1 MPAYKDS
8 KTGTWFVKFY
18 CKDWTGENKQIKKR
32 GFATKR
38 EALDYE
44 RNYKIRQEN
53 NLDMTFGEFWKLY
66 TEDVKNRVKLNTWL
80 TKEHI
85 VKTKILPYFKNLK
98 MNEITAGDVRK
109 WQNEMVGFRYEN
121 GESYSQTYRKTMHNT
136 LSAIFN
142 HACRFYNLK
151 SNPARQAGNMGKEEN
166 KEMLF
171 WTTEEYKKFSD
182 AIVDKPKAMQIT
194 GLSRHSFEKVVKEG
208 LLIPHIDGKKKYY
221 LMDEIQEFMTTE
233 RYKELCEGIVDSR
246 NSLNDL
252 TGKDWLPET
261 KSFFYQKGLGA
272 DSPEAQ
278 IEKLHPAPYS
288 FQDIGHLVRFFTKAG
303 MRVLDPFGGVGSTAK
318 ACEVNGRVCTSIE
331 LSPKWHEL
339 SIKRLETEVGEG
351 TSKNHRFINGD
362 SCEELLKLE
371 KETVDFVVTSPP
383 YWGILNKLDQ
393 KVKKERVANN
403 LETKYSDDE
412 KDLGNV
418 ENYDEF
424 LDILVN
430 KVFLQ
435 CARVLRTKKYMA
447 LVVSDFRDKGDFIS
461 FHSDLIQRL
470 NRSEVPGGGIIRLKG
485 TKILLQNHKSL
496 LPYGYPFAYVEN
508 IHHQFIL
515 IFQKEE
521 K

>member
-1 MPAYKDS
+1 MEQQLSFEDYFDIS
-8 KTGTWFVKFY
+8 
-18 CKDWTGENKQIKKR
+18 EKK
-32 GFATKR
+32 K
-38 EALDYE
+38 EKEINNMVSVE
-44 RNYKIRQEN
+44 RIS
-53 NLDMTFGEFWKLY
+53 G
-66 TEDVKNRVKLNTWL
+66 
-80 TKEHI
+80 
-85 VKTKILPYFKNLK
+85 
-98 MNEITAGDVRK
+98 
-109 WQNEMVGFRYEN
+109 
-121 GESYSQTYRKTMHNT
+121 S
-136 LSAIFN
+136 
-142 HACRFYNLK
+142 
-151 SNPARQAGNMGKEEN
+151 
-166 KEMLF
+166 
-171 WTTEEYKKFSD
+171 
-182 AIVDKPKAMQIT
+182 KAMQIT

-470 NRSEVPGGGIIRLKG
+470 NRSEVPGGGLIRLKG